1 MKNSK
6 IIPIQTSHLF
16 SVLDELLIELLK
28 SLTEEEW
35 NVQTIAKKWTVKDIA
50 SHLLD
55 GNLRGLSISRDHFFL
70 EKNLKILIPTEI
82 WLIF

>member
-6 IIPIQTSHLF
+6 IIPIQTLHLF

-35 NVQTIAKKWTVKDIA
+35 NAQTVAKKWTVKDIA

-55 GNLRGLSISRDHFFL
+55 GN
-70 EKNLKILIPTEI
+70 
-82 WLIF
+82 